1 MCVSG
6 NFLFIAHS
14 KGLSKSNMTHGV
26 LNGVVLSNG
35 SQVCRRKH
43 TVATIADGSI
53 SFTDVESRRVK
64 QLHRGGSVVVI
75 AGTGD
80 ESNRNGSGSHT
91 AFGQRMETVYS
102 LPMVKLALSN

>member
-1 MCVSG
+1 
-6 NFLFIAHS
+6 
-14 KGLSKSNMTHGV
+14 MTHGF

-53 SFTDVESRRVK
+53 SFTDVENRRVK
-64 QLHRGGSVVVI
+64 QLLRGGSVVVI

-80 ESNRNGSGSHT
+80 ERNRNGSGSHT

-102 LPMVKLALSN
+102 LPMLKLALSNY

>member
-1 MCVSG
+1 
-6 NFLFIAHS
+6 
-14 KGLSKSNMTHGV
+14 MTQGV

-53 SFTDVESRRVK
+53 SFTDVASRRVK

-80 ESNRNGSGSHT
+80 ESNRNGSVHK
-91 AFGQRMETVYS
+91 ETVYS
-102 LPMVKLALSN
+102 LPLVKLALSN

>member
-1 MCVSG
+1 MVLYLAMVAKYAEG
-6 NFLFIAHS
+6 N
-14 KGLSKSNMTHGV
+14 TD
-26 LNGVVLSNG
+26 
-35 SQVCRRKH
+35 